1 MRETRWRQ
9 LDQSPSQPNRWHI
22 GQTQERAVG
31 YLVQLISD
39 RLIELRNP
47 MAVNV
52 APQRRNP
59 VDVFPAVKID
69 QHAPLSALDDNGQ
82 LPRIVLHRS
91 KRMPDVLPIPLFE
104 LFARRRHSSKS
115 PTAEIFISE
124 TLIIAISTLLCCLVI
139 RILRFEHLLFT

>member
-1 MRETRWRQ
+1 MRESRWRQ

-22 GQTQERAVG
+22 GQTQDRAVG

-59 VDVFPAVKID
+59 IDVFPAVKID
-69 QHAPLSALDDNGQ
+69 QHAPPGALNDNGP
-82 LPRIVLHRS
+82 LPRIGLHRR
-91 KRMPDVLPIPLFE
+91 KRVPHVIPIPLFE
-104 LFARRRHSSKS
+104 LFARSRHSSKS
-115 PTAEIFISE
+115 PTAEILIS
-124 TLIIAISTLLCCLVI
+124 
-139 RILRFEHLLFT
+139 